1 MADLD
6 VEPKK
11 RSSIFPWLLLGLG
24 LIALLFFL
32 TRRTNEDDTNRTV
45 TTNTT
50 TATSTTSHAASADQN
65 WDRIDF
71 NAPAANYN
79 EITDR
84 NVTVRGNNEY
94 AIYTMDE
101 DVLFDDDKSTFKA
114 NAAKN
119 LQQVANS
126 IQQRY
131 TNGQIRIYGDD
142 DKNKNDKN
150 DQQLAQQ
157 RAEAI
162 RNWLTQ
168 NGNIPANRISI
179 HPANA
184 TTNTASGN
192 TSANPQPKEDIAI
205 VARRS

>member
-1 MADLD
+1 MAELD

-11 RSSIFPWLLLGLG
+11 RRSIFPWILLGLG

-45 TTNTT
+45 STNTT
-50 TATSTTSHAASADQN
+50 TATSTTSHAAASADQD

-79 EITDR
+79 EITIR
-84 NVTVRGNNEY
+84 SVTVRGNNDY
-94 AIYTMDE
+94 AIYTMNE
-101 DVLFDDDKSTFKA
+101 DVLFEDGKSSFRADAA
-114 NAAKN
+114 NN

-142 DKNKNDKN
+142 EDNSNDKD

-179 HPANA
+179 HPA
-184 TTNTASGN
+184 TDT
-192 TSANPQPKEDIAI
+192 TSANRQQLEDITI
-205 VARRS
+205 VAKRS